1 MRNKGEEPRIVAV
14 SSSLRKAEIVE
25 QTPYIES
32 NPFEAARYADNPD
45 PRCPCVL
52 VLDRSGSMTGQPIAE
67 LNAGLQQFR
76 SELMGDELAARRV
89 EIAVVP
95 FGPLARGSSFHPPAE
110 FQPQPLSA
118 VGDTPTGAALEYA
131 VELIAQQ
138 KAKYKQNGVPYY
150 RPWII
155 LITDGQPTDNWSNAA
170 RLIRDGEG
178 QKAFSFFAIGV
189 SGADMNV
196 LRQLSVREPLRL
208 QGLAFREF
216 FLWLSASLSSVS
228 KSTVGDAVALP
239 PPAGWASV

>member
-1 MRNKGEEPRIVAV
+1 M
-14 SSSLRKAEIVE
+14 E
-25 QTPYIES
+25 QTPYLES

-52 VLDRSGSMTGQPIAE
+52 VLDRSGSMSGPPIAE
-67 LNAGLQQFR
+67 LNTGLQQFR
-76 SELMGDELAARRV
+76 SELLSDELAARRV

-95 FGPLARGSSFHPPAE
+95 FGPVMRGSTFHAPTE
-110 FQPQPLSA
+110 FNPQPLTA
-118 VGDTPTGAALEYA
+118 GGDTPTGAALEYA
-131 VELIAQQ
+131 AELIAQQ
-138 KAKYKQNGVPYY
+138 KASYKQHGVPYY

-155 LITDGQPTDNWSNAA
+155 LITDGQPTDDWAHAA
-170 RLIRDGEG
+170 RVMRDGEA

-196 LRQLSVREPLRL
+196 LRQLAVREPLKL

-228 KSTVGDAVALP
+228 KSTVGEAVMLLP
-239 PPAGWASV
+239 PSGWASV

>member
-1 MRNKGEEPRIVAV
+1 M
-14 SSSLRKAEIVE
+14 E
-25 QTPYIES
+25 QTPYLES
-32 NPFEAARYADNPD
+32 NPFQAARYADNPD

-52 VLDRSGSMTGQPIAE
+52 VLDRSGSMAGAPIAE

-76 SELMGDELAARRV
+76 AELLGDELAARRV

-95 FGPLARGSSFHPPAE
+95 FGPLVRGSTFHTPIE

-118 VGDTPTGAALEYA
+118 GGDTPTGAAVEYA
-131 VELIAQQ
+131 IELVAQQ
-138 KAKYKQNGVPYY
+138 KAAYKQHGVPYY

-155 LITDGQPTDNWSNAA
+155 LITDGQPTDGWSNAA
-170 RLIRDGEG
+170 KLVREGETL
-178 QKAFSFFAIGV
+178 KAFSFFAIGV

-196 LRQLSVREPLRL
+196 LRQLSLREPLRL

-228 KSTVGDAVALP
+228 KSTVGDTVALP
-239 PPAGWASV
+239 PPSGWASV